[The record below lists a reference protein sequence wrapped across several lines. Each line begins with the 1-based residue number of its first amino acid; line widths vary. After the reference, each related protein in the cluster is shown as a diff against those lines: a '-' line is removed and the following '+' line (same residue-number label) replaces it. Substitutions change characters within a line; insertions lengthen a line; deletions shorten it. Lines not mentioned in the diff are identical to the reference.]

1 MLLILLLHRC
11 FLVPLL
17 ALWLAQGVTQRTQ
30 IDEFELGKVIRPI
43 VAVGLESAENHAVD
57 RRQIRPP
64 GQPDRAHVKIDVIIP
79 STTDLAVDTVR
90 NKTTGTAKGPN
101 IHDKSIWPKL
111 VQHVLT
117 RESLR
122 KQVRKGSL
130 AFGIGVAMQCVIV
143 HTTPWVVFT
152 REIPDS
158 TGCRV

>member
-101 IHDKSIWPKL
+101 IHDTSVWPK
-111 VQHVLT
+111 HV
-117 RESLR
+117 
-122 KQVRKGSL
+122 
-130 AFGIGVAMQCVIV
+130 
-143 HTTPWVVFT
+143 VVVGKD
-152 REIPDS
+152 IPQTFAHQFS
-158 TGCRV
+158 